1 MAKISPLAVIEEGA
15 QLGTDVVIEPFA
27 WISSK
32 AKIGDRTTIGQGA
45 RIDGDTTIGSDCRIF
60 SHAVVGSIPQDL
72 KFHGEDVQLIIG
84 DRNTIREFTL
94 INPGTEGGGGVTKIG
109 DDNLFMGYVHVA
121 HDCIIGDRCI
131 FANAATLAGHVEVG
145 NGVVVGGLTP
155 IHQFVKIGD
164 LAMIAGASALSQD
177 VPPYCLAEGNRAVLR
192 GLNLTGL
199 RRALPREAIDPIRVA
214 YKELFERGKPLKE
227 TAERLLAET
236 ESEEVKKMCRFIL
249 ETKRGIPFERKTNDQ

>member
-1 MAKISPLAVIEEGA
+1 MGVSIHPQAIVEAGA
-15 QLGTDVVIEPFA
+15 QLGEDVEIGPFA
-27 WISSK
+27 YVSSQ
-32 AKIGDRTTIGQGA
+32 AKIGDRTTVGQGA

-72 KFHGEDVQLIIG
+72 KFHGEPVQLIIG

-94 INPGTEGGGGVTKIG
+94 INPGTEGGGSVTRIG
-109 DDNLFMGYVHVA
+109 DENLFMGYVHVA
-121 HDCIIGDRCI
+121 HDCIIGNRCI

-145 NGVVVGGLTP
+145 DGVVVGGMTP

-199 RRALPREAIDPIRVA
+199 RRALPREAIDPIKRA

-227 TAERLLAET
+227 TAQTLL
-236 ESEEVKKMCRFIL
+236 ESSESDEVKKMCRFIL
-249 ETKRGIPFERKTNDQ
+249 ETKRGIPFERKQP

>member
-1 MAKISPLAVIEEGA
+1 MAVTISPLAVVEEGA
-15 QLGTDVVIEPFA
+15 QLGVDVEIAPFA
-27 WISSK
+27 YVSSK
-32 AKIGDRTTIGQGA
+32 AKIGDRTTIGQCA

-72 KFHGEDVQLIIG
+72 KFHGEDVRLIIG

-94 INPGTEGGGGVTKIG
+94 LNPGTEGGGGMTKIG
-109 DDNLFMGYVHVA
+109 DDNLLMGYVHVA
-121 HDCIIGDRCI
+121 HDCRIGDRCI

-145 NGVVVGGLTP
+145 NGVVVGGMTP

-177 VPPYCLAEGNRAVLR
+177 VPPFCLAEGNRAVLR

-199 RRALPREAIDPIRVA
+199 RRALSREAINPLRIA

-227 TAERLLAET
+227 TAQKLLET
-236 ESEEVKKMCRFIL
+236 SESEEVKKLCRFVL
-249 ETKRGIPFERKTNDQ
+249 ETKRGIPYERTMND

>member
-1 MAKISPLAVIEEGA
+1 MRKISPLAVIEEGA
-15 QLGTDVVIEPFA
+15 VIGEDVEIGPYA
-27 WISSK
+27 YISSE
-32 AKIGDRTTIGQGA
+32 AKIGDRTVIGHSA
-45 RIDGDTTIGSDCRIF
+45 IIDGDTTIGEDCRIF

-72 KFHGEDVQLIIG
+72 KFHGEKVKLVIG

-94 INPGTEGGGGVTKIG
+94 LNPGTEGGGGVTRIG
-109 DDNLFMGYVHVA
+109 NDNLLMGYVHIA

-145 NGVVVGGLTP
+145 DGVVVGGMTP

-177 VPPYCLAEGNRAVLR
+177 IPPYCLAEGNRAVLR

-199 RRALPREAIDPIRVA
+199 RRHLPREVVNELRIA

-227 TAERLLAET
+227 SAEALMRSSEN
-236 ESEEVKKMCRFIL
+236 EEVKKMCRFVL
-249 ETKRGIPFERKTNDQ
+249 ETKRGIPYERIKDDK

>member
-72 KFHGEDVQLIIG
+72 KFHGEDVRLIIG

-109 DDNLFMGYVHVA
+109 DDNLFMGMSTSPTTA
-121 HDCIIGDRCI
+121 SS
-131 FANAATLAGHVEVG
+131 ATAASSPTPRRWLATWRSATGSSS
-145 NGVVVGGLTP
+145 
-155 IHQFVKIGD
+155 
-164 LAMIAGASALSQD
+164 AGSPRSTSSSRSATW
-177 VPPYCLAEGNRAVLR
+177 R
-192 GLNLTGL
+192 
-199 RRALPREAIDPIRVA
+199 
-214 YKELFERGKPLKE
+214 
-227 TAERLLAET
+227 
-236 ESEEVKKMCRFIL
+236 
-249 ETKRGIPFERKTNDQ
+249 

>member
-1 MAKISPLAVIEEGA
+1 MRKISPLAVIEEGA
-15 QLGTDVVIEPFA
+15 VIGEDVEIGPYA
-27 WISSK
+27 YISSE
-32 AKIGDRTTIGQGA
+32 AKIGDRTVIGHSA
-45 RIDGDTTIGSDCRIF
+45 IIDGDTTIGEDCRIF

-72 KFHGEDVQLIIG
+72 KFHGEKVKLVIG

-94 INPGTEGGGGVTKIG
+94 LNPGTEGGGGVTRIG
-109 DDNLFMGYVHVA
+109 NDNLLMGYVHIA

-145 NGVVVGGLTP
+145 DGVVVGGMTP

-177 VPPYCLAEGNRAVLR
+177 IPPYCLAEGNRAVLR

-199 RRALPREAIDPIRVA
+199 RRHLPREVVNELRIA

-227 TAERLLAET
+227 SAEALMRSS
-236 ESEEVKKMCRFIL
+236 ESEEVKKMCRFVL
-249 ETKRGIPFERKTNDQ
+249 ETKRGIPYERIKDDK